1 MMTSISM
8 KRKMEEIVLYG
19 WQPIQTSSARKL
31 MVLQEKMYDSIVP
44 LFVKPSASLP
54 QVLPSCLRQVP
65 PQLRQHY
72 VVVRDVVREK
82 EANHQEKEEVNQ
94 KGKDQEKEEANLKEK
109 EETNLEG
116 NHQEKEEANQK
127 GNHQEKEEA
136 NLKGKDQEKEDPA
149 ARMQERG
156 NLSEEN
162 FETTYARSRNSLAF
176 ATALYDGQPKCQETI
191 KY

>member
-1 MMTSISM
+1 M

-54 QVLPSCLRQVP
+54 QVLPSYLR
-65 PQLRQHY
+65 H

-109 EETNLEG
+109 EETNL
-116 NHQEKEEANQK
+116 K
-127 GNHQEKEEA
+127 GKDQEKEEA

-149 ARMQERG
+149 ARMQERE
-156 NLSEEN
+156 NLN
-162 FETTYARSRNSLAF
+162 KMKF
-176 ATALYDGQPKCQETI
+176 
-191 KY
+191 

>member
-1 MMTSISM
+1 M

-54 QVLPSCLRQVP
+54 QVLPSYLRQVP
-65 PQLRQHY
+65 PH
-72 VVVRDVVREK
+72 VGVRDVVREK

-94 KGKDQEKEEANLKEK
+94 KGKDQEKEEANLKRKDQEKEEVNQKGKDQEKEEANLKEK
-109 EETNLEG
+109 EETNL
-116 NHQEKEEANQK
+116 K
-127 GNHQEKEEA
+127 GKDQEKEEA

-149 ARMQERG
+149 ARMQERDNHTYYSKEIQ
-156 NLSEEN
+156 NLSLM
-162 FETTYARSRNSLAF
+162 TYDYLAN
-176 ATALYDGQPKCQETI
+176 
-191 KY
+191 